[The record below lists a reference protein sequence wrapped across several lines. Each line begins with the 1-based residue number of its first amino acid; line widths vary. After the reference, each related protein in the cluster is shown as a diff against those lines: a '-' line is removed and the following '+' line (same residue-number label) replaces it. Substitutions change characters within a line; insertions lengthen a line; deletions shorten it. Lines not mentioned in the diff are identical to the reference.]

1 MELFRPNSQSH
12 LKQSLGD
19 ITTVFRKMPKLQYSP
34 NDVLN
39 IFLGRI
45 PFNRVIQYIVW
56 QTAFFFFFIFH

>member
-19 ITTVFRKMPKLQYSP
+19 IRTVLRKMPKSQYSP

-45 PFNRVIQYIVW
+45 PFNLVIQYIVW
-56 QTAFFFFFIFH
+56 QTEFFLIFH